1 MGEGPKEAPSR
12 FLHLIGFVLSST
24 ILFVEFTCSSVNS
37 LSYSS
42 LLSETSFGD
51 KGCSA
56 MNFLSPF
63 IWQFHTYN
71 ICVFHIYIYEYIY
84 MNIYK
89 FIYETYTILGFD
101 ISPQVTL
108 NLKGLSPIFFP
119 SFPSSLPLSTCS
131 PILVPPHSRL
141 SIHN

>member
-24 ILFVEFTCSSVNS
+24 ILFVEFTCSPVNS

-42 LLSETSFGD
+42 LSLEISFGD

-71 ICVFHIYIYEYIY
+71 ICVFHIYVFIIYDISNIIY

-89 FIYETYTILGFD
+89 YIYETYTILGFD

-108 NLKGLSPIFFP
+108 
-119 SFPSSLPLSTCS
+119 
-131 PILVPPHSRL
+131 
-141 SIHN
+141 